1 LSEFFG
7 GTILEIGR
15 LQGVCHTNSWG
26 KEASNSLIRI
36 FKTSHLDI
44 PEEGPLAELWFGT
57 HSKGSA
63 TIVKNDGK
71 RDSFQKFLTAHSNT
85 SELPYLAKILSV
97 ENILSIQIH
106 PDAENARRL
115 HGEDPVNYPDAN
127 PKPEMAI
134 ALSPSSLLCGVRSVN
149 EIKEL
154 LKSHPG
160 FLSLGLAT
168 RVDAPS
174 DITLL
179 MREVLSLTED
189 QLEVFYTKSILHPSS
204 TYDTI
209 LLSAFHYLGRLDPG
223 MPLFYLLEYH
233 DLNAGEAVFIAPRV
247 PHAYVSGD
255 LFECMKSSDNVVR
268 GGLTPKHI
276 DVEVF
281 CDLVSTEPYTP
292 FLKGV
297 NEEGGLLTFSP
308 PECPFNISHGNSR
321 GHTSYDLS
329 HETST
334 VMIFCL
340 DGKGVLDSSQLNQ
353 EINKGEVYFISD
365 FEGSLEIT
373 GNDIDIFFV
382 LEKK

>member
-1 LSEFFG
+1 
-7 GTILEIGR
+7 
-15 LQGVCHTNSWG
+15 VCHGNAWG

-36 FKTSHLDI
+36 FEASHSDI
-44 PEEGPLAELWFGT
+44 PGKGPLAELWFGT
-57 HSKGSA
+57 HAKGSA
-63 TIVKNDGK
+63 GIVKNDGK
-71 RDSFQKFLTAHSNT
+71 RDSFQNFLTAYSDT

-106 PDAENARRL
+106 PDADNARRL

-134 ALSPSSLLCGVRSVN
+134 ALSPSSLLCGVRSVK

-160 FLSLGLAT
+160 FLALGLAT
-168 RVDAPS
+168 RLDAPG

-179 MREVLSLTED
+179 MRELLSLTQD
-189 QLEVFYTKSILHPSS
+189 QLEIFYTESILHPSS
-204 TYDTI
+204 TYDAI
-209 LLSAFHYLGRLDPG
+209 LSSAFRYLGRLDPG
-223 MPLFYLLEYH
+223 MPLLYFLEYH
-233 DLNAGEAVFIAPRV
+233 ELNAGEAVFIAPRV

-255 LFECMKSSDNVVR
+255 LFECMKCSDNVVR

-276 DVEVF
+276 DIEVF

-308 PECPFNISHGNSR
+308 PECPFHISHGNSR
-321 GHTSYDLS
+321 GHTSYGLS
-329 HETST
+329 DYTPT
-334 VMIFCL
+334 VMILCL
-340 DGKGVLDSSQLNQ
+340 DGKGRLDSGQLSQ
-353 EINKGEVYFISD
+353 EINKGEAYFISD
-365 FEGSLEIT
+365 FQGRIEIT
-373 GNDIDIFFV
+373 GNDLDIFFV